1 MPRQDFAGQRRF
13 AILRIP
19 FPEETAVPENEFLGG
34 CLCGTVRY
42 RIVGEPRRFYHCHC
56 RRCRKATGTGHATNM
71 FLQPARLEWMSGEA
85 SVRAYKVPEA
95 ARFTN
100 TFCSECGGRLPRQ
113 NGDAVGV
120 PAGSLDTEPSLAPQA
135 RIWVGS
141 ATRWSCHGDALPV
154 FEEQMIQAT

>member
-1 MPRQDFAGQRRF
+1 MP
-13 AILRIP
+13 
-19 FPEETAVPENEFLGG
+19 ESEFLGG

-56 RRCRKATGTGHATNM
+56 RRCRKATGTGHATNV
-71 FLQPARLEWMSGEA
+71 FLQPARLEWLSGEA

-120 PAGSLDTEPSLAPQA
+120 PAGSLDTEPPLAPQA
-135 RIWVGS
+135 RIWMGS
-141 ATRWSCHGDALPV
+141 ATRWSCQGDAIPV